1 MTTWQNS
8 MTLTKI
14 GFLEKTNE
22 RRIFSSIDRG
32 HYDRPSNHRG
42 GAVMRGYNTGKVVIG
57 LHYQPR
63 QTSYM
68 SGNNIY
74 WQGIL
79 LGRKRS
85 LLERI
90 RDFLDG
96 DVL

>member
-1 MTTWQNS
+1 M
-8 MTLTKI
+8 TKI

-32 HYDRPSNHRG
+32 NNDRPSNHRG
-42 GAVMRGYNTGKVVIG
+42 GAVMKGYNTGKVVIG